1 MCLLGV
7 ENAAGK
13 SCPPD
18 FIVLFLS
25 FISKPVSV
33 FFILLIK
40 TYRLFLSPFVGS
52 NCRFDPTCSEY
63 GVQAFKK
70 HNLIKAFVLTTKRV
84 FRCNPFSSGGADPL
98 PKP

>member
-63 GVQAFKK
+63 GIRAFKEYTPIRAFGL
-70 HNLIKAFVLTTKRV
+70 LIKRV
-84 FRCNPFSSGGADPL
+84 FRCHPFTSGGTDPL

>member
-1 MCLLGV
+1 MLG
-7 ENAAGK
+7 EESAAGRP
-13 SCPPD
+13 SLPN

-40 TYRLFLSPFVGS
+40 TYRLFLSPFFGS

-84 FRCNPFSSGGADPL
+84 FRCNPFSSGGADRL

>member
-1 MCLLGV
+1 MLGV
-7 ENAAGK
+7 ESVEGRF
-13 SCPPD
+13 CLPD

-25 FISKPVSV
+25 FISKPVSM

-40 TYRLFLSPFVGS
+40 IYSLFLSPFLVS
-52 NCRFDPTCSEY
+52 SCRFDPTCSEY
-63 GVQAFKK
+63 GIQAFKK

-84 FRCNPFSSGGADPL
+84 FRCHPFNSGGADPL

>member
-1 MCLLGV
+1 MLGV
-7 ENAAGK
+7 ENAAGR
-13 SCPPD
+13 SCLPD

-25 FISKPVSV
+25 IINKPVSM

-40 TYRLFLSPFVGS
+40 TYRLCLSPFLGS

-63 GVQAFKK
+63 GIQAFKK
-70 HNLIKAFVLTTKRV
+70 HNLIKAFVLIGKRV
-84 FRCNPFSSGGADPL
+84 FRCHPFSSGGADPL

>member
-1 MCLLGV
+1 VCLLGV

-13 SCPPD
+13 SCLPD

-25 FISKPVSV
+25 FISKPVSM

-40 TYRLFLSPFVGS
+40 IYRLCLSPFLGS
-52 NCRFDPTCSEY
+52 SCRFDPTCSEY
-63 GVQAFKK
+63 GIDAFKK
-70 HNLIKAFVLTTKRV
+70 YSLIKAFALLTKRV
-84 FRCNPFSSGGADPL
+84 FRCHPFNSGGADPL